1 MKLNHEC
8 FRDVLLYLE
17 YKLNLGQKIKFDF
30 KTDIALTSKY
40 SKEDIIYSSLKLL
53 EAGFINAKAYNSVQ
67 PYGPFSFLCNIA
79 ISFAISS
86 FNMWSVYVVSLP

>member
-17 YKLNLGQKIKFDF
+17 NKLNLGQKIKFDF

-67 PYGPFSFLCNIA
+67 PYGPIVIEIDSITYNGHLFLDSIRN
-79 ISFAISS
+79 
-86 FNMWSVYVVSLP
+86 